1 MPEPVS
7 LREDGV
13 IVFVEITKASIAAD
27 TSCVPGARK
36 VPNQCLRKSWS
47 LKQGGSGRG
56 AINVPNFAKHL
67 QIRRNHPTF
76 QKHHE
81 DHQSARSCTRRPS
94 GTSERRPAVSRPVPR
109 AEHSSP
115 PRAFVRSV
123 AVVTPCQCRH
133 TLISDGVHSR
143 PRFKIETTCVIG
155 TCHMQSFHRSMF
167 PTCLGSGC
175 GD

>member
-1 MPEPVS
+1 MRFHLADWNLTIAHVRGARQSGYKPEPVS
-7 LREDGV
+7 LTEDGV
-13 IVFVEITKASIAAD
+13 IAFVKITKASIAAD

-36 VPNQCLRKSWS
+36 VSNQCLRKSWS

-81 DHQSARSCTRRPS
+81 DHQSARSSTRRPS
-94 GTSERRPAVSRPVPR
+94 GTSERRPTVSRPVPR

-115 PRAFVRSV
+115 PRAFSCYTLSMQTHFDLGWCAVTV
-123 AVVTPCQCRH
+123 AHQTALQ
-133 TLISDGVHSR
+133 D
-143 PRFKIETTCVIG
+143 
-155 TCHMQSFHRSMF
+155 
-167 PTCLGSGC
+167 
-175 GD
+175 